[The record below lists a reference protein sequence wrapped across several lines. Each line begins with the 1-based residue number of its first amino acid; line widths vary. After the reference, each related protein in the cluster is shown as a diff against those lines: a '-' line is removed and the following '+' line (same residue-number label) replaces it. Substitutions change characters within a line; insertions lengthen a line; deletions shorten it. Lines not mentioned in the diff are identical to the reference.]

1 MAIHRD
7 RRYDSDIMCQQL
19 QRTSEDIGEKRMT
32 EQENGCRLIALLR
45 ADIGNY
51 EKNRRI
57 YAIDHACPSITVFSS
72 HIPRILIE
80 DHNDPETQTENE

>member
-32 EQENGCRLIALLR
+32 EYEDGCRLIALLR

-57 YAIDHACPSITVFSS
+57 YARMP
-72 HIPRILIE
+72 
-80 DHNDPETQTENE
+80 DHNSIQFAHPQDIDRGSQ

>member
-32 EQENGCRLIALLR
+32 EYEDGCRLIALLR

-57 YAIDHACPSITVFSS
+57 YSVDYASPSITVS
-72 HIPRILIE
+72 HSPQILIE

>member
-1 MAIHRD
+1 
-7 RRYDSDIMCQQL
+7 
-19 QRTSEDIGEKRMT
+19 MT
-32 EQENGCRLIALLR
+32 EQKDGCRLIALLR

-57 YAIDHACPSITVFSS
+57 YATDHACPSITVFSS